1 MTSSEK
7 HLRDKVD
14 QDNSSHSLVT
24 DSSWGGPASLSTGM
38 KSELQASSNLWTW
51 LGLSQTAGIEIR
63 AGHPIRDT
71 LGHLVLLIKA
81 DTEYTRAVGRPSGAT
96 PTRGAATGA
105 EFKTNAVLRPRIPSR
120 NTPCETTADYRRQAW
135 RETAAKRTQ
144 PHMYDK

>member
-1 MTSSEK
+1 ME
-7 HLRDKVD
+7 
-14 QDNSSHSLVT
+14 
-24 DSSWGGPASLSTGM
+24 
-38 KSELQASSNLWTW
+38 SELQASSNLWTW

-63 AGHPIRDT
+63 AGHPIRDA

-81 DTEYTRAVGRPSGAT
+81 DTEYTRPSGAT
-96 PTRGAATGA
+96 PTRGAAMGA

-135 RETAAKRTQ
+135 REAAGECTQ